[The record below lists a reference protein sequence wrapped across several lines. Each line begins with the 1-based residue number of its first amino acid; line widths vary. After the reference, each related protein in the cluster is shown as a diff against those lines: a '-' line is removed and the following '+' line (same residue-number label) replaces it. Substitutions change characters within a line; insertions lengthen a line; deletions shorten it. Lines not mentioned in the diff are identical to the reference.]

1 MTKLIGIEI
10 SYLAFAAVPV
20 FAQNPVTPFT
30 DSEGVPKRQ
39 YLIIKTCY
47 GGIDCKGT
55 CDIENTQDRSTISCS
70 DWFSRYC
77 PAASNNVNCKAL
89 DEDVGIAIERD

>member
-1 MTKLIGIEI
+1 MAKLIVIAI
-10 SYLAFAAVPV
+10 SYLAFATAPV

-30 DSEGVPKRQ
+30 DEEGVPKRQ
-39 YLIIKTCY
+39 YLVIKTCY

-55 CDIENTQDRSTISCS
+55 CEVENKQERSTLSCN

-77 PAASNNVNCKAL
+77 PAASNNANCKAFQQEV
-89 DEDVGIAIERD
+89 DIAIERD

>member
-1 MTKLIGIEI
+1 MTKLIGIAI

-47 GGIDCKGT
+47 T
-55 CDIENTQDRSTISCS
+55 NRQNS
-70 DWFSRYC
+70 
-77 PAASNNVNCKAL
+77 
-89 DEDVGIAIERD
+89 